1 MVVQPILKFL
11 PTPEMPSNM
20 NRAWVAI
27 STSTRHIHIKAYL
40 RHRCPAQG
48 TTLDRR
54 SSLSRV
60 SAWKELFISSLKRYW
75 TGHKPTLF
83 PKSRASD
90 SHWLAQTVSRDTAP
104 MQVEICQ
111 KPEPEIPKQ
120 NRHVQHV
127 PLYDLGMPMLPNKC
141 WIKRFESGGKLNET
155 KFLLTKQEPQELKNS
170 RHRPQQQSVNKKKY
184 RFLVTSYCTRPKPN
198 AVRQLVE
205 FPNWKH
211 QICWSERCQKKVR
224 TPAAETSTPSC
235 WRIQTLSW
243 INFFAN

>member
-60 SAWKELFISSLKRYW
+60 SAWKELFISSLKRCW

-170 RHRPQQQSVNKKKY
+170 RHRPQQQSVKKKKILIPCY
-184 RFLVTSYCTRPKPN
+184 ISLHRAQAKCCQAARWVS
-198 AVRQLVE
+198 QLKASNLLIWE
-205 FPNWKH
+205 M
-211 QICWSERCQKKVR
+211 SEESKDTCCRNI
-224 TPAAETSTPSC
+224 PSC
-235 WRIQTLSW
+235 WRIQAISNT
-243 INFFAN
+243 